1 MNILILGGTSEIARH
16 FCYHY
21 LNGANIYITARDT
34 SFLEPLKKDIELR
47 GTSKVNLLQ
56 YDVQQPELLDS
67 IRAISDNIQLLLVTI
82 GYLGDQEKAE
92 NDIQEAIKIIDINF
106 RNLLPAI
113 DLVASDMKKNQS
125 GTIVGISSVAGE
137 RGRGSNYYYGSA
149 KAAFTAY
156 LSGLRNRLFKSNV
169 HVLTVLPGFID
180 TKMTSHLT
188 LPKPLTASPK
198 QVADKIFVSV
208 NKKKNVVYVLSIWKW
223 IMMIIKN
230 IPEAI
235 FKKLKL

>member
-1 MNILILGGTSEIARH
+1 MNILILGGTSEIARQ

-21 LNGANIYITARDT
+21 LNDSNIYITARDT
-34 SFLEPLKKDIELR
+34 SLLEPLKKDIELR
-47 GTSKVNLLQ
+47 GTSKVNILA
-56 YDVQQPELLDS
+56 YDVQKPELLDG

-92 NDIQEAIKIIDINF
+92 NDIQEALKTIDINF

-113 DLVASDMKKNQS
+113 DLVASGMVRKKA

-137 RGRGSNYYYGSA
+137 RGRGSNYYYGAA

-198 QVADKIFVSV
+198 QVADKIFIAA
-208 NKKKNVVYVLSIWKW
+208 NKKKNVVYVLPIWKW
-223 IMMIIKN
+223 IMTIIKN